1 MPQSERISHAQR
13 TEASDASMLE
23 TAVRLIT
30 EQGTTNTTL
39 KDVGELAGY
48 SRGLAGYRF
57 GNKAGLF
64 EFVFRSVA
72 AQWLESLT
80 AATAGKVGY
89 EAIVAAIDAHYQ
101 YCADTPFYFSAF
113 YTLWFESIGPE
124 SVLQDVVSNI
134 HQRRARDVAAWIEAG
149 IQESTIDAGVDANEV
164 ANFFCAMI
172 VGIVYQW
179 LLNPNDLNAI
189 EALYNDLKKTMHTK
203 LVTPK

>member
-1 MPQSERISHAQR
+1 
-13 TEASDASMLE
+13 MLE
-23 TAVRLIT
+23 TAVQLIT
-30 EQGTTNTTL
+30 EHGTTNTTL
-39 KDVGELAGY
+39 KDVGEMAGY

-80 AATAGKVGY
+80 EATAGKIGHD
-89 EAIVAAIDAHYQ
+89 AIGAAIDAHYQ
-101 YCADTPFYFSAF
+101 YCADTPYYFSAF

-124 SVLQDVVSNI
+124 SVLQEVVANI
-134 HQRRARDVAAWIEAG
+134 HQRRAHDVAEWIKAG
-149 IQESTIDAGVDANEV
+149 IKENTIDGSVDADEV

-179 LLNPNDLNAI
+179 LLNPDDLDAI
-189 EALYNDLKKTMHTK
+189 KALYNDLKSTMQSK
-203 LVTPK
+203 LTAA